1 METISLATNS
11 RPASRGTQHRPSVG
25 LVAAVLTTAVTAL
38 PVILSVR
45 EITR

>member
-1 METISLATNS
+1 METASLAINS
-11 RPASRGTQHRPSVG
+11 RPAPRALHRPSAG
-25 LVAAVLTTAVTAL
+25 LLAAMLTTAVTAL